1 LNKGGNEGNRYQTI
15 DFETWKRKD
24 YCQIYRNAVQPQY
37 CVSFELDVTNFK
49 KHIKENNWSFTMA
62 FIFAVTKCA
71 NEIEE
76 FRYRFLDGEV
86 VLYESIDTSFTYL
99 DKETELFKVVNVP
112 MQDTIE
118 KFVQLA
124 TVTAENQKES
134 FTGPVENDVYQ
145 FSALPWITFTHI
157 SHTDFGNREKAQP
170 IFDWGKYQEK
180 ESKLMMPFAVQVH
193 HAFVDGIHIGKLA
206 DKLQRYLDEV

>member
-1 LNKGGNEGNRYQTI
+1 VGNRYQTI

>member
-1 LNKGGNEGNRYQTI
+1 
-15 DFETWKRKD
+15 
-24 YCQIYRNAVQPQY
+24 
-37 CVSFELDVTNFK
+37 
-49 KHIKENNWSFTMA
+49 MA

-76 FRYRFLDGEV
+76 FRYRFLDSEV

-124 TVTAENQKES
+124 VVTAENQKEH
-134 FTGPVENDVYQ
+134 FTGPVDNDVY
-145 FSALPWITFTHI
+145 
-157 SHTDFGNREKAQP
+157 
-170 IFDWGKYQEK
+170 
-180 ESKLMMPFAVQVH
+180 
-193 HAFVDGIHIGKLA
+193 
-206 DKLQRYLDEV
+206 

>member
-1 LNKGGNEGNRYQTI
+1 MGNRYKII
-15 DFETWKRKD
+15 DFETWKRKE

-37 CVSFELDVTNFK
+37 CVSFELDVSNFK
-49 KHIKENNWSFTMA
+49 KHVKEKNWSFTMA
-62 FIFAVTKCA
+62 FIFTITKCA

-112 MQDTIE
+112 IQDTIE

-124 TVTAENQKES
+124 IITAENQKVH

-170 IFDWGKYQEK
+170 IFDWGKYY
-180 ESKLMMPFAVQVH
+180 ESEGKFMMPFAVQVH

-206 DKLQRYLDEV
+206 DKLQRYLDEM

>member
-1 LNKGGNEGNRYQTI
+1 VGNRYQTI

-76 FRYRFLDGEV
+76 FRYRFFDGEV

-99 DKETELFKVVNVP
+99 DKETELFKVVYVP

-118 KFVQLA
+118 KFVELA

-170 IFDWGKYQEK
+170 IFDWGKYQER
-180 ESKLMMPFAVQVH
+180 EGKLMMPFAVQVH

>member
-1 LNKGGNEGNRYQTI
+1 MVNRYKII
-15 DFETWKRKD
+15 DFETWKRKE
-24 YCQIYRNAVQPQY
+24 YCQIYRSAVQPQY
-37 CVSFELDVTNFK
+37 CVSFELDVTYFK
-49 KHIKENNWSFTMA
+49 KHVKKNKLSFTMA

-99 DKETELFKVVNVP
+99 EKETELFKVVNVP
-112 MQDTIE
+112 MQDTVE
-118 KFVQLA
+118 KFAKLA
-124 TVTAENQKES
+124 IVTAENQKEH

-145 FSALPWITFTHI
+145 FSALPWITFMHI
-157 SHTDFGNREKAQP
+157 SHTDFGNKEKAQP
-170 IFDWGKYQEK
+170 IFDWGKYQKREDK
-180 ESKLMMPFAVQVH
+180 FMMPFAVQVH
-193 HAFVDGIHIGKLA
+193 HAFVDGIHIAKLA

>member
-1 LNKGGNEGNRYQTI
+1 MGNKYSVINY
-15 DFETWKRKD
+15 ETWKRKD

-37 CVSFELDVTNFK
+37 CVSFELDVTSFRK
-49 KHIKENNWSFTMA
+49 LTKERGWSFTMA
-62 FIFAVTKCA
+62 FIYAVAKCA

-86 VLYESIDTSFTYL
+86 VLYKSIDTSFTYM

-112 MQDTIE
+112 MQDSIE
-118 KFVQLA
+118 KYVQLA
-124 TVTAENQKES
+124 NITAENQKAH

-145 FSALPWITFTHI
+145 FSALPWVSFTHI

-170 IFDWGKYQEK
+170 IFDWGKYFEK
-180 ESKLMMPFAVQVH
+180 DGKWMMPFAVQVH

-206 DKLQRYLDEV
+206 QRLQKYLDEPD

>member
-1 LNKGGNEGNRYQTI
+1 MGNRYQVI
-15 DFETWKRKD
+15 DFETWKRKEH
-24 YCQIYRNAVQPQY
+24 CQIYRSAVQPQY

-49 KHIKENNWSFTMA
+49 KYVKENNWPFTMA

-76 FRYRFLDGEV
+76 V

-99 DKETELFKVVNVP
+99 NKETELFKVVDVP

-124 TVTAENQKES
+124 IVTAESQKEH

-145 FSALPWITFTHI
+145 FSALPWITFMHI

-170 IFDWGKYQEK
+170 IFDWGKYHEREGK
-180 ESKLMMPFAVQVH
+180 FMMPFAVQVH

>member
-1 LNKGGNEGNRYQTI
+1 MENRYQTT

-49 KHIKENNWSFTMA
+49 KRVKENNLSFTMA

-76 FRYRFLDGEV
+76 FRYRFLDGDV

-99 DKETELFKVVNVP
+99 DKETELFKVVYVP

-124 TVTAENQKES
+124 TVTAENQKEH
-134 FTGPVENDVYQ
+134 FTGPVEDDVYQ
-145 FSALPWITFTHI
+145 FSALPWISFTHI

-170 IFDWGKYQEK
+170 IFDWGKYQEREGK
-180 ESKLMMPFAVQVH
+180 FMMPFAVQVH
-193 HAFVDGIHIGKLA
+193 HAFVDGIHIGKLE

>member
-1 LNKGGNEGNRYQTI
+1 MGNRYQTI

-49 KHIKENNWSFTMA
+49 KLVKENNWSFTMA
-62 FIFAVTKCA
+62 FIFAITKCA

-124 TVTAENQKES
+124 TAMTENQKEH

-170 IFDWGKYQEK
+170 IFDWGKYQEREGK
-180 ESKLMMPFAVQVH
+180 FMMPFAVQVH

>member
-1 LNKGGNEGNRYQTI
+1 MGNSYITI
-15 DFETWKRKD
+15 DLETWKRKE
-24 YCQIYRNAVQPQY
+24 YCQIYMNAVQPQY
-37 CVSFELDVTNFK
+37 CVSFELDVTHFK
-49 KHIKENNWSFTMA
+49 KYIKEQNFSFSMA

-76 FRYRFLDGEV
+76 FRYRFLNGEV

-99 DKETELFKVVNVP
+99 DEGTELFKVVKAP
-112 MQDTIE
+112 MQDTME
-118 KFVQLA
+118 KFIQIAVE
-124 TVTAENQKES
+124 TAKNQIEH

-157 SHTDFGNREKAQP
+157 SHTDFGKPDKAQP
-170 IFDWGKYQEK
+170 IFDWGKYYKK
-180 ESKLMMPFAVQVH
+180 EDKYMMPFSVQVH

-206 DKLQRYLDEV
+206 EKLQRYLDEV

>member
-1 LNKGGNEGNRYQTI
+1 MENRYQII
-15 DFETWKRKD
+15 DFETWKRRE

-49 KHIKENNWSFTMA
+49 KYVKENNLSFTMA

-112 MQDTIE
+112 IQNTIE

-124 TVTAENQKES
+124 TATAENQKEH
-134 FTGPVENDVYQ
+134 FTGPVGNDVYQ

-170 IFDWGKYQEK
+170 IFDWGRYHER
-180 ESKLMMPFAVQVH
+180 EGRLIMPFVVQVL

-206 DKLQRYLDEV
+206 DRLQKYMDKV

>member
-1 LNKGGNEGNRYQTI
+1 MENRYQII
-15 DFETWKRKD
+15 DLETWKRKD

-37 CVSFELDVTNFK
+37 CVSFELDVTKFK
-49 KHIKENNWSFTMA
+49 KHVKENNWSFTMA

-118 KFVQLA
+118 KFIQLA
-124 TVTAENQKES
+124 TVTTENQKEH
-134 FTGPVENDVYQ
+134 FTEPVENDVYQ

-170 IFDWGKYQEK
+170 IFDWGKYQEREGK
-180 ESKLMMPFAVQVH
+180 FMMPFAVQVH